1 MAKLGPVCAKIL
13 SDDSHQV
20 FACPEHASGKLAI
33 GRSLLMQFFSG
44 LFIVTPTSALSEC
57 V

>member
-44 LFIVTPTSALSEC
+44 LFIATPTSALSEC